1 LNTGTGWGLSNPGP
15 VIFWGTCKMK
25 EKWVVF
31 AALAAFSLLGVS
43 SSSPAVDTRAIDK
56 IRSKAVLG
64 QQDLQVID
72 DFVADGVQELLQA
85 KRFTDIARL
94 RTIIL
99 SRQSTQNQYAQQFSK
114 SARKH
119 ITAALQQASML
130 PEDRRVK
137 VTINLMMLIDGLGDL
152 MLTNLSVSMLKSKD
166 AVVRYWA
173 VHSITNPGIIKQLN
187 SGDATTSQLARAIAG
202 KLKELVGSSK
212 PEIMGLI
219 AQFAADAR
227 IPQAEQLLLQI
238 ANTRIK
244 QYAAWKVE
252 YELLDGAILKLLAG
266 KITSGSADKSAVAH
280 HFGQLYSC
288 AIQRY
293 VNGKDRLSDAQ
304 KQQLASVL
312 VGTEDSCISKLLG
325 TPQSAI
331 KRAVEREDDQ
341 ALWTEHNRLLGSDT
355 KTGALPLKL
364 KFKYGPDSSGK
375 KRNGP
380 LALPAPPRAGFTK

>member
-1 LNTGTGWGLSNPGP
+1 
-15 VIFWGTCKMK
+15 MK

-31 AALAAFSLLGVS
+31 AALATFSFLAAG

-56 IRSKAVLG
+56 IRSKAVLS

-85 KRFTDIARL
+85 KKFTDIARL

-137 VTINLMMLIDGLGDL
+137 VTINLMMLIDGLEDL
-152 MLTNLSVSMLKSKD
+152 MLTNLSVAMLNSKN

-202 KLKELVGSSK
+202 KLKDLVGSSN
-212 PEIMGLI
+212 PETMGLI
-219 AQFAADAR
+219 ARFAGDVQIA
-227 IPQAEQLLLQI
+227 QAEQLLLEI

-252 YELLDGAILKLLAG
+252 YELLDGALLKLLAD
-266 KITSGSADKSAVAH
+266 KIISGSADKSAVAH
-280 HFGQLYSC
+280 HFCQLYSC

-312 VGTEDSCISKLLG
+312 VGTEDSCIGKLMG
-325 TPQSAI
+325 APQSAI

-341 ALWTEHNRLLGSDT
+341 GLWTEHNRLLGSDT

-375 KRNGP
+375 ERNGP
-380 LALPAPPRAGFTK
+380 LALPRPPRSGLVK